1 MSNAAV
7 DPTNFADVRDWMVN
21 RDRATV
27 ARANLAR
34 YLRDNPN
41 GMPELIGRLCDTA
54 PLQVIRAVTDTEA
67 GELPVVR
74 DLNEY
79 APGAAADAGARGQ
92 TFAAGGSSQPAAE
105 VPHRK
110 EMP

>member
-7 DPTNFADVRDWMVN
+7 DPTNFDDVRDWMVN

-41 GMPELIGRLCDTA
+41 GMPDLFRILTRTA
-54 PLQVIRAVTDTEA
+54 ARQIINAIDEIEA

-74 DLNEY
+74 NLNEY

-92 TFAAGGSSQPAAE
+92 TFAAGGSSQPAAG